1 MSGDLDLDPELAPGA
16 AATELDLAGW
26 RRAVAEL
33 YAAVRSEPDPARGHA
48 IWRQGRDELFRTH
61 PVSPLP
67 PGDPLRDRGLPYW
80 PYDPSARF
88 EAPLVGPADEQ
99 RLTIE
104 TSSDGRISLRLIGRV
119 RITELGIDLDVWWLD
134 QYAGGMFLPVRDG
147 TAGTETYGGGRY
159 LLDTAKGSDLGG
171 TGDRLI
177 LDFNFLYHPS
187 CRYSPAWSC
196 PLAPPGDTTKVP
208 IPAGERMHG

>member
-1 MSGDLDLDPELAPGA
+1 MSGDLDLDQELAPKA

-33 YAAVRSEPDPARGHA
+33 YAAVRSEPDPARGHGL
-48 IWRQGRDELFRTH
+48 WRQGRDELFRTH
-61 PVSPLP
+61 PASPLP
-67 PGDPLRDRGLPYW
+67 PGDPLRDTGLPYW
-80 PYDPSARF
+80 PYDPSVRF
-88 EAPLVGPADEQ
+88 EAPLVGPEDEQ

-104 TSSDGRISLRLIGRV
+104 TSSDGRISLRLIGRA

-208 IPAGERMHG
+208 IPAGERMRG